1 MLLTVMSL
9 LAVVCSGDEV
19 GEANAQTTGA
29 QTKTQNIAETPTT
42 MDKVNIT
49 IGGVTKVIELVDN
62 AATKALV
69 GKPQEKSVTV
79 TLNTNSNFEIW
90 GSLGFSLP
98 TSDEYINGQPGDV
111 VLYNGSNICLFY
123 GSNSYSYT
131 RLGKINGL
139 TADELKTFLK
149 GGQNNISVTLSLPGA
164 TAVKSLIPFATSGGS
179 SIKKACTD
187 LKATYPNLNWK
198 DGKLLNRT
206 TKADMQK
213 WAESN
218 K

>member
-69 GKPQEKSVTV
+69 GKLQEKSVTV

-139 TADELKTFLK
+139 TADQLKTFLK

-164 TAVKSLIPFATSGGS
+164 TAVKSLST
-179 SIKKACTD
+179 
-187 LKATYPNLNWK
+187 NQ
-198 DGKLLNRT
+198 T
-206 TKADMQK
+206 TKGKEVYYTLNGLKVDEPRK
-213 WAESN
+213 GIYIVNGE
-218 K
+218 KRI

>member
-1 MLLTVMSL
+1 
-9 LAVVCSGDEV
+9 
-19 GEANAQTTGA
+19 
-29 QTKTQNIAETPTT
+29 

-69 GKPQEKSVTV
+69 GKLQEKSVTV

-149 GGQNNISVTLSLPGA
+149 GGQNNISVVICVLVFVASYFFKANPIL
-164 TAVKSLIPFATSGGS
+164 LIVISGVIGFFA
-179 SIKKACTD
+179 
-187 LKATYPNLNWK
+187 Y
-198 DGKLLNRT
+198 
-206 TKADMQK
+206 
-213 WAESN
+213 
-218 K
+218 

>member
-69 GKPQEKSVTV
+69 GKLQEKSVTV

-164 TAVKSLIPFATSGGS
+164 TAVKSLST
-179 SIKKACTD
+179 
-187 LKATYPNLNWK
+187 NQ
-198 DGKLLNRT
+198 T
-206 TKADMQK
+206 TKGKEVYYTLNGLKVDEPRK
-213 WAESN
+213 GIYIVNGE
-218 K
+218 KRI

>member
-69 GKPQEKSVTV
+69 GKLQEKSVACSMAPTRI
-79 TLNTNSNFEIW
+79 TTRDW
-90 GSLGFSLP
+90 GKSTGSPP
-98 TSDEYINGQPGDV
+98 TS
-111 VLYNGSNICLFY
+111 
-123 GSNSYSYT
+123 
-131 RLGKINGL
+131 
-139 TADELKTFLK
+139 
-149 GGQNNISVTLSLPGA
+149 
-164 TAVKSLIPFATSGGS
+164 
-179 SIKKACTD
+179 
-187 LKATYPNLNWK
+187 
-198 DGKLLNRT
+198 
-206 TKADMQK
+206 
-213 WAESN
+213 
-218 K
+218 